1 MSCAI
6 EAEFSEKGHGEV
18 EGECGDEG
26 DVGLGNT
33 WLAWSAR
40 RSYWDSFSK
49 NWIGFI
55 NRSASVMGWCLG
67 FRFSGSGPG
76 LGFRPSGSSRGV
88 RLVPVV
94 NRQRVQKALDLIS
107 CPVVG
112 NIHGGRLRHTKS
124 ARKGRTVTDL
134 HERRQRPDTQKW
146 QSCTSSL
153 PFDLVADLMYNSA
166 ILSLGRWPGNTKV
179 PYSTRVPGG
188 ATFTNSKSP

>member
-1 MSCAI
+1 M
-6 EAEFSEKGHGEV
+6 
-18 EGECGDEG
+18 
-26 DVGLGNT
+26 

-49 NWIGFI
+49 NWVGLI
-55 NRSASVMGWCLG
+55 NRSALVMGWCLG
-67 FRFSGSGPG
+67 FCFSESRPG

-146 QSCTSSL
+146 QSWAQTLPPPPTTRRPVSVLAPLTPNCRRRTARAAAGGMVGKTS
-153 PFDLVADLMYNSA
+153 PDQ
-166 ILSLGRWPGNTKV
+166 
-179 PYSTRVPGG
+179 
-188 ATFTNSKSP
+188 